1 MSVPS
6 KAPIEPE
13 FDWIQL
19 SMDLQDPSAEQFT
32 ERLWRKTKSNPFV
45 PIGKFHQTISFSFC
59 ADFSII
65 RISSITGALGA
76 TGALVYGLWSMKN
89 NDPKMSQLMV
99 S

>member
-1 MSVPS
+1 MSAPS

-13 FDWIQL
+13 YDWIQL
-19 SMDLQDPSAEQFT
+19 SMDLQDPNVEQFSQKM
-32 ERLWRKTKSNPFV
+32 WRKTKANPFV
-45 PIGKFHQTISFSFC
+45 PIGKFHLTIAFSFC
-59 ADFSII
+59 AKFSMI

-76 TGALVYGLWSMKN
+76 TGALMYGLWSMKK